1 MRKDDEEEGRK
12 EERWREEEE
21 KGAAI
26 FLNIEEGESN
36 AAAFEESW
44 KAAPSCFIRDF
55 PKQAT
60 CSALPI
66 LPA

>member
-1 MRKDDEEEGRK
+1 MRKDGEDEVRK
-12 EERWREEEE
+12 EERWKEEEE

-36 AAAFEESW
+36 AAAFEEA